1 MTHGMIEGIMRHV
14 DSSIV
19 VCYHTHAHVH
29 VLEMS
34 YYCRSVSQLCHH
46 ASTNTIERRQD
57 VIEGRQLDGVDTVHL
72 QNSILKKNISK
83 VKLVNTSL

>member
-1 MTHGMIEGIMRHV
+1 MTHGMMKVIMRHV

-34 YYCRSVSQLCHH
+34 WSVSQLCHH